1 MVVFVKK
8 IMLKKIN
15 ERNGATINK
24 KKILFFVSPIVSM
37 TKMIELCI

>member
-15 ERNGATINK
+15 ERNVAIINK
-24 KKILFFVSPIVSM
+24 KKILFFVSLIVSM
-37 TKMIELCI
+37 TKMIQLCI